1 MKVETKQMSVH
12 YRIMELFGNKKPL
25 TQSFEKVKELIAEYD
40 LARNCRK
47 REIVYRRSLLCWYLC
62 NNTRMTLS
70 EIGQMFGKDHSSI
83 IHARKTIDDFI
94 KFRNKDFNVVV
105 YDIDS
110 ELRNI
115 FKVTPN
121 I

>member
-1 MKVETKQMSVH
+1 MKQTVKQMSVH
-12 YRIMELFGNKKPL
+12 YRIMELFGNKRPL
-25 TQSFEKVKELIAEYD
+25 TQSFEKVKELIAQYD

-62 NNTRMTLS
+62 YNTKLTLS
-70 EIGQMFGKDHSSI
+70 EIGQMFGKDHATV
-83 IHARKTIDDFI
+83 IHARRTIDDFI

-105 YDIDS
+105 YDIDT
-110 ELRNI
+110 ELRSI
-115 FKVTPN
+115 FKITPN

>member
-1 MKVETKQMSVH
+1 MKTEIKQMSVH

-25 TQSFEKVKELIAEYD
+25 TQSFEKVKDLISEYD

-47 REIVYRRSLLCWYLC
+47 REIVYRRQLLMWYLC
-62 NNTRMTLS
+62 QNTKMTLF
-70 EIGQMFGKDHSSI
+70 EIGQMFGKDHATVINS
-83 IHARKTIDDFI
+83 RRVIDDFI
-94 KFRNKDFNVVV
+94 KFRDKHFNTIV
-105 YDIDS
+105 YDIDT
-110 ELRNI
+110 ELRSI